1 MPTAEDNL
9 AVGSTG
15 KIIVKTASDFL
26 DQDTTCVSK
35 KPVSSSATCG
45 KKATPISQAQQQAE
59 STTGSAGESAVA
71 KTIERLK
78 KSKMQSSTNMTYLQ
92 QNWNPSLQN
101 LLHVHLLELKNL
113 LVEYAIIKATKPINL
128 VT

>member
-35 KPVSSSATCG
+35 TPVSSSASDTCG

-78 KSKMQSSTNMTYLQ
+78 KRKM
-92 QNWNPSLQN
+92 
-101 LLHVHLLELKNL
+101 
-113 LVEYAIIKATKPINL
+113 
-128 VT
+128 